1 MKKINTTFIHRI
13 VLKFVLNIG
22 LCSILLLVS
31 SLWGSKLAHADM
43 YKYVK
48 KDGSTLLTG
57 KRLRGSRYRLVKV
70 FKIKKRHAYK
80 SSARK
85 KKRSKLRKAKYRKG
99 KRYSKKHKKKR
110 RYKKK
115 HKRYAKKSK
124 KSRNIKRKKN
134 KSLGNIVKANGRDNG
149 IITGCNSYKHLSQQ
163 ARIYQNPIKI
173 YSQIYNVDAELIHAI
188 IRQESCFNEGAHSR
202 VGAIGLMQLMPQTA
216 LGLRI
221 NDPWNPEHNIQGGI
235 KYIAQML
242 KTFNG
247 DSKLA
252 IAAYNAGPGNVSKY
266 GGVPPFKETQ
276 NYVKKVYAEY
286 KRLQKEGIHYPKE
299 IRVALK

>member
-1 MKKINTTFIHRI
+1 MKKTNSSFIHRI
-13 VLKFVLNIG
+13 VLNFV
-22 LCSILLLVS
+22 LCSIFLFVS
-31 SLWGSKLAHADM
+31 TLWGSKSAHADM

-57 KRLRGSRYRLVKV
+57 KRLKGSRYRLVKV
-70 FKIKKRHAYK
+70 FKIKKKRAYK
-80 SSARK
+80 SSVRK
-85 KKRSKLRKAKYRKG
+85 KKRSKLKKTKYRKG
-99 KRYSKKHKKKR
+99 KKRYSKSKKKR
-110 RYKKK
+110 KYRKK
-115 HKRYAKKSK
+115 RRTYAKKSK
-124 KSRNIKRKKN
+124 KSRNIKRKRN

-163 ARIYQNPIKI
+163 ARIYQKPIKI
-173 YSQIYNVDAELIHAI
+173 YSQIYDVDAELIHAI

-242 KTFNG
+242 KTFKGN
-247 DSKLA
+247 SKLA
-252 IAAYNAGPGNVSKY
+252 IAAYNAGPGNVNKY
-266 GGVPPFKETQ
+266 GGVPPFKETR

-286 KRLQKEGIHYPKE
+286 KRLKRDGIHYPKE
-299 IRVALK
+299 IRLALK

>member
-1 MKKINTTFIHRI
+1 MKKTNSSFIHRI
-13 VLKFVLNIG
+13 VLNFV
-22 LCSILLLVS
+22 LCSIFLFVS
-31 SLWGSKLAHADM
+31 TLWGSKSAHADM

-57 KRLRGSRYRLVKV
+57 KRLKGSRYRLVKV
-70 FKIKKRHAYK
+70 FKIKKKRAYK
-80 SSARK
+80 SSVRK
-85 KKRSKLRKAKYRKG
+85 KKRSKLKKTKYRKG
-99 KRYSKKHKKKR
+99 KKRYSKSKKKR
-110 RYKKK
+110 KYRKK
-115 HKRYAKKSK
+115 RRTYAKNSK
-124 KSRNIKRKKN
+124 KSRNIKRKRN

-163 ARIYQNPIKI
+163 ARIYQKPIKI
-173 YSQIYNVDAELIHAI
+173 YSQIYDVDAELIHAI

-242 KTFNG
+242 KTFKGN
-247 DSKLA
+247 SKLA
-252 IAAYNAGPGNVSKY
+252 IAAYNAGPGNVNKY
-266 GGVPPFKETQ
+266 GGVPPFKETR

-286 KRLQKEGIHYPKE
+286 KRLKRDGIHYPKE
-299 IRVALK
+299 IRLALK